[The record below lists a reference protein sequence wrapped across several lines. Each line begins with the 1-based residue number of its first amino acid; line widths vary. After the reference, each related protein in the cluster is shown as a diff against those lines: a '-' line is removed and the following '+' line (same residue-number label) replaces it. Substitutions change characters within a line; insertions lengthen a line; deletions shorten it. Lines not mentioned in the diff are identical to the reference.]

1 VSRSPRETLAIG
13 RDLVVYLP
21 LAVVAM
27 SAFVFI
33 GVFAADGA
41 VGKIASVVVI
51 LAVGLA
57 FSTAML
63 RQRHP
68 SAPKR

>member
-1 VSRSPRETLAIG
+1 VSRSPREPRATG
-13 RDLVVYLP
+13 RDLVAYLP
-21 LAVVAM
+21 LVVTVM

-41 VGKIASVVVI
+41 AGKIAYVVVI

-63 RQRHP
+63 RRRRR
-68 SAPKR
+68 SASER